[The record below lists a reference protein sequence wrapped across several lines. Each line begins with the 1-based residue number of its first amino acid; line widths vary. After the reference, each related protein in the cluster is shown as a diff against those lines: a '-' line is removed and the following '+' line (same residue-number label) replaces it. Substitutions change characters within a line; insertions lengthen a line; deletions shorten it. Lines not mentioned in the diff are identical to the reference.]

1 MRGIRIELE
10 ALEQAIVELPA
21 VKHCEA
27 GSRALRS
34 EGLPKTMSSF
44 RRLVFWTTA
53 SIWCCWLQ
61 GRSFRRRS

>member
-1 MRGIRIELE
+1 MKVRGVRIELE

-34 EGLPKTMSSF
+34 EGLPKTMSY
-44 RRLVFWTTA
+44 W
-53 SIWCCWLQ
+53 
-61 GRSFRRRS
+61 

>member
-1 MRGIRIELE
+1 MLHMLLSSFQVKVRGIRIELE

-34 EGLPKTMSSF
+34 EGLPKTMSY
-44 RRLVFWTTA
+44 W
-53 SIWCCWLQ
+53 
-61 GRSFRRRS
+61 